1 MFENGNLRGTFAG
14 VIDHVGIRL
23 PDLVAARAFYDLAL
37 RHVDGPTPT
46 EAGGFREWNDF
57 SIGEA
62 TPDRPVTRRLHIGF
76 RAGERSQ
83 VDHWWQAMRERRVR
97 KPRIPRPATGVQP
110 HLLRRVH
117 RRSGRQQ
124 HRSRLRRQSPRT
136 DGTTID
142 HLWLRVRDLAASSL
156 FYETIAPTVGYE
168 VTRRPDRTR
177 IHKDGSASFSLV
189 AGDPTENLHLAFAAP
204 DAATVHAFHRAGIEA
219 GYGSLGLPGERPE
232 YHPGYY
238 GAYLADPDG
247 NNLEAVFHGPPASAA
262 LVLTTGLE
270 SGQPDWLRRLRCSA
284 RLAVFRDPYA
294 VRSGNE

>member
-1 MFENGNLRGTFAG
+1 MFGNRNLRGTLAG

-76 RAGERSQ
+76 GAGERSQ
-83 VDHWWQAMRERRVR
+83 VDHWWQAMREAGYASLGS
-97 KPRIPRPATGVQP
+97 PGPRPEYSPTYYGAFIADPVGNSIEA
-110 HLLRRVH
+110 VH
-117 RRSGRQQ
+117 GGNP
-124 HRSRLRRQSPRT
+124 PRT

-168 VTRRPDRTR
+168 VTRRTDRTR

-204 DAATVHAFHRAGIEA
+204 DAATVEAFHRAGIEA
-219 GYGSLGLPGERPE
+219 GFGSLGLPGERPE

-247 NNLEAVFHGPPASAA
+247 NNLEAVFHGPRA
-262 LVLTTGLE
+262 
-270 SGQPDWLRRLRCSA
+270 
-284 RLAVFRDPYA
+284 
-294 VRSGNE
+294 